1 MIDLSKVK
9 EVSKKIGIKVEIS
22 KREENLIKAKD
33 YMTELIRSEIIIL
46 RPLLRVATL
55 EKIYKDS

>member
-1 MIDLSKVK
+1 MIDLNKVK